1 MKTQIDDLKAS
12 IKRLEEQLK
21 YACYE
26 PGIEKMKAIE
36 EKLDIAKSALYNIS
50 ND

>member
-21 YACYE
+21 YACFE
-26 PGIEKMKAIE
+26 PGIEKQISIM
-36 EKLDIAKSALYNIS
+36 EKLDIAKSTLYNIS